1 MTTLEYFKT
10 LAMELRKRKLG
21 EDKVADVL
29 RELQSHLQDT
39 GARPEEA
46 FGGPKDYAARFPE
59 GSTVAPGSK
68 IGYLAAGVL
77 IVLLG
82 LLIVSGLVLG
92 LSLGLGGTLVYMAM
106 TLILTGV
113 LIGWS
118 NSRLKKLPELMTEEL
133 GQQR

>member
-1 MTTLEYFKT
+1 MNQGHVPGLWQGNSLPLLCICSRFGGTSIRKCR
-10 LAMELRKRKLG
+10 ELRKRKLS

-68 IGYLAAGVL
+68 LGYLAAG
-77 IVLLG
+77 
-82 LLIVSGLVLG
+82 
-92 LSLGLGGTLVYMAM
+92 YMAM
-106 TLILTGV
+106 TLLLTGV

-118 NSRLKKLPELMTEEL
+118 NGRLKKTSPSHD
-133 GQQR
+133 GRAQRQQ